1 MIKKQRFIKISR
13 LEKISFCQQ
22 LSLMLKSGISLIDAL
37 NFFTNQNLSKSFIYV
52 IETLK
57 EDLNKGLS
65 IYQSLKKFEK
75 QFGSFF
81 INLVQIGETSGN
93 LAKNLDYIA
102 LVLAKENESRNKII
116 AMLIYPAF
124 VLGGTLLLSTLFIFF
139 VFPKLIPILE
149 GLNVKLSLTTRIFI
163 SLSLFV
169 INKWPLI
176 LVGIALM
183 IILVSLLFLIQKV
196 RFYFHKLL
204 SFMPFASRIVRQ
216 GMLINFCRNLG
227 LLMSSGVDI
236 ISSLEITTQTINN
249 LFYRK
254 IFTEI
259 KDSLKDGHSLQEL
272 LLERNKYLD
281 PVFVNLVNVG
291 EKSGNLQEVL
301 MHLSEYYENLLD
313 NSLKRFLSVLEP
325 VILIFMGVVVAFIAL
340 SVISPIYQLTQ
351 QIGK

>member
-1 MIKKQRFIKISR
+1 MIKRPRFIKISR

-37 NFFTNQNLSKSFIYV
+37 NFFVNQNFSKSFVYV
-52 IETLK
+52 VEILR

-65 IYQSLKKFEK
+65 IHQSLKKFEK

-116 AMLIYPAF
+116 SMLIYPAF
-124 VLGGTLLLSTLFIFF
+124 IFGGTLFLSAMFIFF
-139 VFPKLIPILE
+139 VFPRLMPILE

-163 SLSLFV
+163 NLSSFI

-176 LVGIALM
+176 LIVIALI
-183 IILVSLLFLIQKV
+183 IILIYLLFLIYKV

-204 SFMPFASRIVRQ
+204 SFMPFIGKIVRQ
-216 GMLINFCRNLG
+216 GMLINFCRDLG

-259 KDSLKDGHSLQEL
+259 KDSLKDGHGLQEL
-272 LLERNKYLD
+272 LVERSKYLD
-281 PVFVNLVNVG
+281 PVFINLINVG

-301 MHLSEYYENLLD
+301 IHLSGYYEDLLD

-325 VILIFMGVVVAFIAL
+325 LILIFMGVVVAFIAL
-340 SVISPIYQLTQ
+340 SVVSPIYQLTQ